1 MGPTGAGCG
10 LWATR
15 PRWQIKLLADWSEV
29 GVEPLRAGRSDVG
42 MPEVYH
48 ESVYFSGRVQGVGF
62 RYQTLQVAKEFEVS
76 GFVQN
81 LGDGRVLLEIE
92 GGESELGGF
101 VDALEGRMAG
111 YVRKVER
118 HSSMRAA
125 QYRGFS
131 MK

>member
-1 MGPTGAGCG
+1 
-10 LWATR
+10 
-15 PRWQIKLLADWSEV
+15 
-29 GVEPLRAGRSDVG
+29 